1 MPKGEPPRKRRAVS
15 MVARGSRRTSQAAT
29 DMCKLE
35 QALDKAVEG
44 LEAIVPHFLKQE
56 WRPRGIHYAGL
67 EPDQQ
72 GELMWIFASE

>member
-1 MPKGEPPRKRRAVS
+1 
-15 MVARGSRRTSQAAT
+15 
-29 DMCKLE
+29 MCKLE

-44 LEAIVPHFLKQE
+44 LEAIVPNFLKQA

>member
-1 MPKGEPPRKRRAVS
+1 MG
-15 MVARGSRRTSQAAT
+15 ARCSRRTSQAAT
-29 DMCKLE
+29 DNSKLE
-35 QALDKAVEG
+35 QVLDEAVKG
-44 LEAIVPHFLKQE
+44 LEAVVPNFLKQA